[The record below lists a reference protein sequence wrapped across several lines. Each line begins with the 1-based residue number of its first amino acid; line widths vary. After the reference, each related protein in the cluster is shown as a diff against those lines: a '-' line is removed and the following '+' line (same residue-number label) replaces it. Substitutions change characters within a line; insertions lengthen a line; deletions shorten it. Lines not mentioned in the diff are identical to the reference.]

1 MPTSLGPAEILVILV
16 VALIVLGPKRLPEA
30 GRQVGKAIAEVRR
43 WTTDV
48 TSEIKSAIDVEAP
61 LKSTV
66 VEPTVVSASP
76 TAVDTDVAVPAAVVV
91 DPVTVSGTET
101 GVDTSGES
109 PAADPDAPP
118 AEPTVVAAAD
128 PDAPPAE
135 PQAAES
141 GSAQAVVVSEPPAAP
156 ADTVLDAGTPESL
169 AVVPVGSQA
178 VAPMSSQAVA
188 PVGTVSLVPVEA
200 GAEANAGFDDTAEIM
215 PPVDAEVTAQFTPA
229 VITPDAGEPTAEQPE
244 SPSGDPARP

>member
-76 TAVDTDVAVPAAVVV
+76 TAVDTDVPVPAAVVV
-91 DPVTVSGTET
+91 EPVTVSGTET

-109 PAADPDAPP
+109 PAADPDAPA
-118 AEPTVVAAAD
+118 AEPTVVA
-128 PDAPPAE
+128 PAE
-135 PQAAES
+135 PTASAAEPPVAAASAEPTVPAAAASETQAVES
-141 GSAQAVVVSEPPAAP
+141 GSAQAPVASEA
-156 ADTVLDAGTPESL
+156 
-169 AVVPVGSQA
+169 
-178 VAPMSSQAVA
+178 
-188 PVGTVSLVPVEA
+188 
-200 GAEANAGFDDTAEIM
+200 
-215 PPVDAEVTAQFTPA
+215 
-229 VITPDAGEPTAEQPE
+229 PTAEQPE
-244 SPSGDPARP
+244 SPSGDPARL

>member
-118 AEPTVVAAAD
+118 AEP
-128 PDAPPAE
+128 
-135 PQAAES
+135 QAAES

-200 GAEANAGFDDTAEIM
+200 GAEANAGFDDTAEIV

-244 SPSGDPARP
+244 SPSGDPARL